1 MRKNIS
7 EKILE
12 LMNEESYKNLT
23 FKELSM
29 IFASNKS
36 DEKFLG
42 EVLEKL
48 MDSGEV
54 LKTKKGKYGLAIRNG
69 FVKGIIKINP
79 KGFGFILQ
87 DEDDIF
93 VSPPNLGTA
102 MDADMVLAKIVA
114 EKGERERA
122 EAEVVSILKR
132 NTDTIVGMFVSS
144 KNFGFVVPIDNR
156 QSYDIFVSGANTK
169 GAQNRDMVV
178 CKIIS
183 YPDGKKKPEGKV
195 TEILGKKN
203 DLSVE
208 IESELVQKKIKT
220 EFPKKV
226 MSYVKSLEDGATKE
240 ELSKRTD
247 FRNKLIFT
255 IDGEDA
261 KDLDDAISID
271 KNEDGTYT
279 LGVHIADVSHY
290 VNEHSPLDKE
300 AVERGTSIYFANRV
314 VPMLPEKIS
323 NNLCSLN
330 PNEAKLTLS
339 CVMRINDKGKVLDY
353 EIVNSVIESKY
364 RLTYPEVTDFLE
376 GKPSNIM
383 GYKDEKLENAL
394 KVSHE
399 LAKIL
404 EEKKRKR
411 GNLDFD
417 FPESK
422 FVIEDNKVVGVE
434 KREMGIA
441 NKIIEEFM
449 IAANELIAEVFCV
462 QEIPFLYR
470 VHEDPDAEKIATIF
484 KFLSNMNIK
493 IKLRK
498 DGDIHSTDIQ
508 KIIEE
513 TKELEQS
520 TIISYAL
527 LRSLKKARYSP
538 DCIGHFGLAA
548 KYYTH
553 FTSPIRRYPDL
564 QIHRIIKESIS
575 GNLDEKR
582 ITHYEGI
589 ISDVANQ
596 CSENEI
602 KAMETER
609 SVDDLLKCHYMK
621 NHIGD
626 EFEGRIVSVTN
637 FGMFIM
643 LENTVE
649 GLVRFADIDSDY
661 FVFDEMNYCARGE
674 RTGKIYRVGDKLK
687 VEVGS
692 VDFAFKEIRLTII

>member
-29 IFASNKS
+29 IFASGKS

-42 EVLEKL
+42 EVIEKL
-48 MDSGEV
+48 LQSGDIY
-54 LKTKKGKYGLAIRNG
+54 KTKKGKYGLSTRNG

-79 KGFGFILQ
+79 KGFGFIIQ
-87 DEDDIF
+87 EGGDIF

-102 MDADMVLAKIVA
+102 MDSDEVLAKIIV
-114 EKGERERA
+114 EKDGKDSSEG
-122 EAEVVSILKR
+122 EVVQILKR

-144 KNFGFVVPIDNR
+144 KNFGFVIPIDNR
-156 QSYDIFVSGANTK
+156 QSYDIFISGANIN
-169 GAQNRDMVV
+169 GARNRDMVV
-178 CKIIS
+178 CKITT

-195 TEILGKKN
+195 VEILGKKN

-208 IESELVQKKIKT
+208 IESELVQKNVKT

-226 MSYVKSLEDGATKE
+226 LSYVKSLEENLQKE
-240 ELSKRTD
+240 ETSKR
-247 FRNKLIFT
+247 KKLIGELIFT

-261 KDLDDAISID
+261 KDLDDAISIK
-271 KNEDGTYT
+271 KNEDDTYT

-290 VNEHSPLDKE
+290 VKEYSPLDKE
-300 AVERGTSIYFANRV
+300 ALERGTSIYFANRV
-314 VPMLPEKIS
+314 VPMLPEKLS

-330 PNEAKLTLS
+330 PNEPKFTLS
-339 CVMRINDKGKVLDY
+339 CIMKINSKGKVLEY
-353 EIVNSVIESKY
+353 EIADTIIESKY

-376 GKPSNIM
+376 GKPSNIL
-383 GYKDEKLENAL
+383 GYRDSELEDAL
-394 KVSHE
+394 KLSMD

-417 FPESK
+417 FPESR
-422 FVIEDNKVVGVE
+422 FVIEGNKVVDVE

-449 IAANELIAEVFCV
+449 IAANELVAEVFCV
-462 QEIPFLYR
+462 QEVPFLYR
-470 VHEDPDAEKIATIF
+470 VHEDPDAEKVANIF
-484 KFLSNMNIK
+484 KFLSNINVNIK
-493 IKLRK
+493 TRK

-527 LRSLKKARYSP
+527 LRSLKKAKYSP

-575 GNLDEKR
+575 GKLDEKR
-582 ITHYEGI
+582 ISHYESI
-589 ISDVANQ
+589 ISDVATQ
-596 CSENEI
+596 CSDAEI
-602 KAMETER
+602 KAMELER

-621 NHIGD
+621 DHIGNEYD
-626 EFEGRIVSVTN
+626 GIIVSVTN
-637 FGMFIM
+637 FGMFVM
-643 LENTVE
+643 LDNTVE
-649 GLVRFADIDSDY
+649 GLIRFADIREDY
-661 FVFDEMNYCARGE
+661 FNFDETNYCARGE
-674 RTGKIYRVGDKLK
+674 RSGKVYRVGDKLR
-687 VEVGS
+687 VEVES
-692 VDFAFKEIRLTII
+692 VDFSFKEIRLTII